1 MQYKAKGTGPQLLM
15 FEFRSAISGI
25 TGKWKFLGATATL
38 LNHVKLGWGTQC
50 VKVDNDAL
58 TH

>member
-25 TGKWKFLGATATL
+25 TGKWKFLGATAAL
-38 LNHVKLGWGTQC
+38 LNHVKLGWGT
-50 VKVDNDAL
+50 
-58 TH
+58 